1 MTDRDRSDR
10 LREYV
15 DVLRGF
21 GLDDADICTRHGLD
35 GDTAAEELTDRLDET
50 LDDASEQALY
60 DHTHDALAASHR
72 GIDADREADDHRTS
86 LTAVLERADWGLSV
100 EDGDPLELTVTDPE
114 GDSRSTTFSYPDH
127 PLGPRNYPALVD
139 AVEALLDGL
148 SFVLLTE
155 KDGRWRFVLLPD
167 DDLASLRERY
177 GDRIRVFR
185 RPLLAADQPA
195 DFAEPVAEGDREGE
209 LAGLAGDAFA
219 ESFGTG
225 PRVHRS
231 SRPLNE
237 ESETTAEPTTVVGES
252 VDDVFETIEDDGT
265 AEPSSH
271 TVSTDDGS
279 EAGSTGGMDG
289 SGDRL
294 VGGNPRTTVVSGSV
308 DEVFDEEAEEEPDA
322 EIDGAS
328 ATPTDDDSPAAE
340 ESASK
345 TGPDP
350 DAEKRVADLAAAAAS
365 VGPTKQPDEDDDA
378 DETDEVAAAD
388 VAEDEPA
395 EPEVVEAAG
404 AAESSEA
411 AEAGEAAELSEGAK
425 ATESSDGLASNDA
438 PDSSDSTD
446 APASAPAAN
455 PPESAGVDDVTD
467 TPGDPEDAPDPDSEP
482 ADSPSISDVDLDIGD
497 FEEPDLSEE
506 TNTDG
511 PLAGSL
517 GGPAIEDEG
526 TGSGDTPSAPADAEP
541 GDEGTNESSPGLL
554 GRFSAWLRGLF

>member
-35 GDTAAEELTDRLDET
+35 DDTAAEELTDRLDET

-60 DHTHDALAASHR
+60 QHTHDALAASRR
-72 GIDADREADDHRTS
+72 GIDADRETDDHRTS
-86 LTAVLERADWGLSV
+86 LTAVLERADWNLSV
-100 EDGDPLELTVTDPE
+100 EDADPLELTVTDPE
-114 GDSRSTTFSYPDH
+114 GDSRSSTFSYPDH
-127 PLGPRNYPALVD
+127 PLVTRNYPALVD
-139 AVEALLDGL
+139 AVESLLDGL

-155 KDGRWRFVLLPD
+155 KDGRWRFVLLLD
-167 DDLASLRERY
+167 DDLAALRERY

-231 SRPLNE
+231 ARPLDE
-237 ESETTAEPTTVVGES
+237 ESDSAAEPTTAVGES
-252 VDDVFETIEDDGT
+252 VDDVFEAIEDDGT

-271 TVSTDDGS
+271 TLSTNDGS

-294 VGGNPRTTVVSGSV
+294 VGGTPRTTVVSGSV
-308 DEVFDEEAEEEPDA
+308 DEVFDEEAEEEADD

-328 ATPTDDDSPAAE
+328 ATAADDGSPSAE

-350 DAEKRVADLAAAAAS
+350 DTEKRVADLAAAAAS
-365 VGPTKQPDEDDDA
+365 VGPTKKPDEDDDA
-378 DETDEVAAAD
+378 GETDEVAAAD
-388 VAEDEPA
+388 VVEDEPA
-395 EPEVVEAAG
+395 E
-404 AAESSEA
+404 SEA
-411 AEAGEAAELSEGAK
+411 VEVSEGAK
-425 ATESSDGLASNDA
+425 ATESSNA
-438 PDSSDSTD
+438 PESGDSTD

-455 PPESAGVDDVTD
+455 RAETAAVDAVTD
-467 TPGDPEDAPDPDSEP
+467 TPGDPEGTPDPDSEP

-497 FEEPDLSEE
+497 FEEPDLGGE

-517 GGPAIEDEG
+517 GGPAMEPEG
-526 TGSGDTPSAPADAEP
+526 TGAGDPPSGLSDAEP